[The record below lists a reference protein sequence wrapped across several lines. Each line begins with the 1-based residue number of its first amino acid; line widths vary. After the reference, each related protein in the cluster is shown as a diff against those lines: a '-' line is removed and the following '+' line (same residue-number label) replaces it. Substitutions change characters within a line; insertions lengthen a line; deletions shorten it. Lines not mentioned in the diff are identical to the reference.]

1 MTPLDLALTVGVP
14 VLVAGLTAG
23 LLLFFQRGKA
33 SAGGDLDLRA
43 ANTALE
49 RDLAVH
55 QERLAK
61 LPQLE
66 ATLAAVEAQ
75 LAAELLTK
83 GQLGAD
89 LAGMSAAKAA
99 LETTSSELKARLATA
114 ETNAVEVA
122 ASLQAAERARAD
134 LRTELAKLQE
144 TLDQERRASAE
155 KLQLLTDAKESM
167 SKDFQVL
174 ANDVMSR
181 HGEAFTKQNKE
192 QLDGLLTPLRDKL
205 NEFQTG
211 LQTAHTE
218 TVKDRAA
225 LGEQIR
231 QLSDQSAKMTS
242 ETLNLTRAL
251 KGKVQTQG
259 AWGEMILESLLQK
272 SGLREGEEYVSQ
284 SSHSTDDG
292 QRLRP
297 DVIVNL
303 PNSQRVIIDAKV
315 SLTAFET
322 YVNAETEEARSSA
335 ATAHLASMRSH
346 IKRLA
351 SKEYQTL
358 AGDGLDY
365 VILFVPIEGALAV
378 ALEIDPNLTGYAVQ
392 NNVAIATPTTLMIAL
407 RTIDNVW
414 QVERRNRNAE
424 AIAVRAGHLYNK
436 FVGFVDDL
444 QKVGQRLDT
453 AKASYDA
460 AMGKLQTGSGNLVG
474 QAETLRKLGAKTT
487 KVLPE
492 AMRLEDL
499 SEPVPLLEEATDEGS
514 PDAPSSRSALEV
526 D

>member
-1 MTPLDLALTVGVP
+1 MTPLDIALTVGVA
-14 VLVAGLTAG
+14 VLVASVTAG
-23 LLLFFQRGKA
+23 LLLFLQRGKA
-33 SAGGDLDLRA
+33 SIGDDSDLRS

-66 ATLAAVEAQ
+66 AALVAAEAQ
-75 LAAELLTK
+75 LAAELLAK

-89 LAGMSAAKAA
+89 LAGMSAAKTA
-99 LETTSSELKARLATA
+99 LETTCSELKTRLATTEA
-114 ETNAVEVA
+114 NAAEVA
-122 ASLQAAERARAD
+122 TSLQTAERARAD

-144 TLDQERRASAE
+144 TLEQERRAAAE

-167 SKDFQVL
+167 SKEFQVL

-181 HGEAFTKQNKE
+181 HGEAFSKQNKE

-205 NEFQTG
+205 TEFQTG

-231 QLSDQSAKMTS
+231 QLSDHSAKMTS

-284 SSHSTDDG
+284 SSHSTDEG

-322 YVNAETEEARSSA
+322 YVNAETEEARTSA
-335 ATAHLASMRSH
+335 AAAHLASMRNH

-378 ALEIDPNLTGYAVQ
+378 ALEVDPLLTSYAVQ

-424 AIAVRAGHLYNK
+424 AIAVRAGLLYNK

-453 AKASYDA
+453 AKVSYDA
-460 AMGKLQTGSGNLVG
+460 AMGKLQSGSGNLVG

-487 KVLPE
+487 KLLPE
-492 AMRLEDL
+492 SLRLEDL
-499 SEPVPLLEEATDEGS
+499 SEPTALLEDVAENGTQET
-514 PDAPSSRSALEV
+514 APLEI